1 METFEAGFTAVETAA
16 GRAAAEAAALAKA
29 AKQLIKAAQDG
40 NVGQVRRQSG
50 RLTDLLSSVSEHV
63 ERSAASWPF
72 TVESEH
78 AYLEQRFGA
87 ELCGQADRIGLKV
100 TPRDETLVCSP
111 SIIRVNPADRAVM
124 IDGRKRTAIRPSK
137 LAADLRKRQQAGL
150 RGNPQRFLDAL
161 YKAYRILA
169 APNDTTLIPQ
179 SKSGRVI
186 SLEKVYDLLTTLP
199 GSSRQYSK
207 IDFARDL
214 YFLDISD
221 VAMTRSGDA
230 RVSLHHST
238 AARAGRG
245 AFSFA
250 DQAGNLITYS
260 SVQFIQVS

>member
-1 METFEAGFTAVETAA
+1 METFEEGFAAVETAA

-40 NVGQVRRQSG
+40 DVGQVRRQSG
-50 RLTDLLSSVSEHV
+50 RLADQLSSVSEHV

-87 ELCGQADRIGLKV
+87 ELRGQADRIGLKV

-111 SIIRVNPADRAVM
+111 SIIRVSPADRAVT

-137 LAADLRKRQQAGL
+137 LAADLRKRQQAGF

-169 APNDTTLIPQ
+169 APNDNTLIQ

-186 SLEKVYDLLTTLP
+186 ALEKVYDLLTTLP

-207 IDFARDL
+207 TDFARDL

-238 AARAGRG
+238 AARSGRG

-250 DQAGNLITYS
+250 DRAGNLITYS
-260 SVQFIQVS
+260 GVQFLQVS